1 MSTKP
6 VIKYTDRDFESI
18 RKSLIEHAKR
28 FYPDRYNDFNDSSF
42 GSLMFDAVSYVGDI
56 MSFYLDYQVNE
67 SFLETAL
74 EYNNIRRLSAQ
85 MGYKFYGRPSAYGT
99 ATFYIVIPADATG
112 EGPKTGYIPLLQKG
126 SLFKSSS
133 GASFILIEDVDFNNP
148 NVEVAAATF
157 DDYTGKTSNYALRSY
172 GQVKSGV
179 KFLTEISVGAA
190 EKFLR
195 IKVGPSIINEIESV
209 YDSEGH
215 QYYQVDNLSQDVV
228 YLETINANVASD
240 GVRSIMKPFVA
251 ARRFVVDQ
259 DDTGTYLQF
268 GFGSDE
274 EGNLNDISDPST
286 VVLKFAGKNY
296 LTDSAFDP
304 NELLKTDKFGI
315 APSNTTLKVT
325 YGSNDSSDVSVA
337 IGQLNSVNSAGLEY
351 PNAQVD
357 LITKSVI
364 KASLEVSNDEV
375 IAANTSMP
383 TSDEMRYRAHA
394 SFAAQ
399 NRIVTRNDYEI
410 YCYQMPPQFGAVKRA
425 SIVNDPG
432 GTNRRLALYV
442 VSEDKNGYLVQTNET
457 IKLNLKT
464 WLQKNKMINDG
475 IDIYDTKIVNFG
487 FSYEF
492 VVDSQY
498 NSLSVMADV
507 DAKLRSLLAEKF
519 YIGEPLYLNKIYSTI
534 NKTTGVVDTILVTPE
549 IKSGGSYSSVSINIE
564 DILSEDG
571 SYIRAPNNVVLEI
584 KFFDDDI
591 KGTAV

>member
-1 MSTKP
+1 MPK
-6 VIKYTDRDFESI
+6 DFTQI
-18 RKSLIEHAKR
+18 A
-28 FYPDRYNDFNDSSF
+28 YNDFNDSSF

-99 ATFYIVIPADATG
+99 ATFYIVIPANATG
-112 EGPKTGYIPLLQKG
+112 EGPKTDYIPLLQKG
-126 SLFKSSS
+126 SLFRSSS

-148 NVEVAAATF
+148 NVETAAAKF
-157 DDYTGKTSNYALRSY
+157 NDYTGKTSDYALRSY
-172 GQVKSGV
+172 GRVKSGA
-179 KFLTEISVGAA
+179 KFSTEISVGDT
-190 EKFLR
+190 ERFLR
-195 IKVGPSIINEIESV
+195 VKVGPSIINEIESV

-228 YLETINANVASD
+228 YLETTNANVASD

-259 DDTGTYLQF
+259 DETGTYLQF

-274 EGNLNDISDPST
+274 EGNLSDISDPST

-315 APSNTTLKVT
+315 APSNTTLRVI
-325 YGSNDSSDVSVA
+325 YGSNDSTDVSVA
-337 IGQLNSVNSAGLEY
+337 ISQLNVVSSAGLEF

-357 LITKSVI
+357 LVSRSVI

-394 SFAAQ
+394 SLAAQ

-410 YCYQMPPQFGAVKRA
+410 YCYQMPPQFGSVKRA

-442 VSEDKNGYLVQTNET
+442 VSEDKKWLSCSNKRNYQTKPE
-457 IKLNLKT
+457 
-464 WLQKNKMINDG
+464 
-475 IDIYDTKIVNFG
+475 
-487 FSYEF
+487 
-492 VVDSQY
+492 
-498 NSLSVMADV
+498 DV
-507 DAKLRSLLAEKF
+507 AAKEQ
-519 YIGEPLYLNKIYSTI
+519 
-534 NKTTGVVDTILVTPE
+534 
-549 IKSGGSYSSVSINIE
+549 
-564 DILSEDG
+564 
-571 SYIRAPNNVVLEI
+571 
-584 KFFDDDI
+584 DDQ
-591 KGTAV
+591 